1 MRAPCHVAD
10 VPAAAARSGVHD
22 RSLVRR
28 QLTITRPS
36 EVVRPSSRRTSRSAT
51 HPEHGVYAGHR
62 PAHVR
67 ALQAPPDDAP
77 TSSGVRPAGTSSRSS
92 RRATGESPSASF
104 PVLSRP
110 PKARRKRRVRTE
122 PSAVRRPPSP
132 SARQPRRA
140 DLRLPNR
147 RLADTY
153 QGFVVSPAASS
164 SIGLVIGSQILIR
177 SFVRVPAVRFP
188 RHYSTTPRADFLH
201 TPAIRHAIVLF
212 CV

>member
-67 ALQAPPDDAP
+67 AFQAPPDDAP
-77 TSSGVRPAGTSSRSS
+77 TSSGVRHAGASSRSS

-104 PVLSRP
+104 PVLSTP

-122 PSAVRRPPSP
+122 HVRRAQATLAVGPTATARRPSP
-132 SARQPRRA
+132 
-140 DLRLPNR
+140 PNR